1 MSLSADLSGK
11 VALVTGASSGLG
23 VQFAKTLAASGA
35 AVALAARRQEQL
47 EAVVAE
53 ITAAGGKAVAIKADI
68 TSTAGVV
75 QMIDQTT
82 AELGPLS
89 IVVNNAGV
97 ARPAPALEVDE
108 ESWDAVVDTNLR
120 GAWLVAQ
127 QAARSMVAAEVSGSI
142 VNIASILAF
151 RVTGYNAPYVA
162 SKAGLLHLTHAL
174 AQEWARYGI
183 RVNAI
188 APGYFDTDINTEFW
202 DTPAGQAMIK
212 RIPQRRLGEPS
223 DLDGALLLLAS
234 DASRYMTGSCITVDG
249 GHLQTSI

>member
-47 EAVVAE
+47 EAVVAD

-68 TSTAGVV
+68 TNTAGVV
-75 QMIDQTT
+75 QMIDQAT

-108 ESWDAVVDTNLR
+108 ESWDAIMDTNLR

-127 QAARSMVAAEVSGSI
+127 QAARSMVAAKVPGSI

-188 APGYFDTDINTEFW
+188 APGYFDTEINTEFW

>member
-1 MSLSADLSGK
+1 MSLRADLSGK

-23 VQFAKTLAASGA
+23 VQFAKTLAAAGA

-47 EAVVAE
+47 ETVVAE
-53 ITAAGGKAVAIKADI
+53 IQAAGGKAIAIKADI
-68 TSTAGVV
+68 TDTPGVV
-75 QMIDQTT
+75 QMIEQTV
-82 AELGPLS
+82 AEFGSLS

-97 ARPAPALEVDE
+97 ARPGPALEVDE
-108 ESWDAVVDTNLR
+108 QSWDAILDTNLR

-127 QAARSMVAAEVSGSI
+127 QAAKQMVAAGVSGSLI
-142 VNIASILAF
+142 NIASILAF
-151 RVTGYNAPYVA
+151 RVTGHNAPYVA
-162 SKAGLLHLTHAL
+162 SKAGLLHMTHAL
-174 AQEWARYGI
+174 AMEWARYGI

-188 APGYFDTDINTEFW
+188 APGYFDTEINTEFW

-212 RIPQRRLGEPS
+212 RIPQRRLGEPA

-249 GHLQTSI
+249 GHMHTSV

>member
-11 VALVTGASSGLG
+11 VALITGASSGLG

-35 AVALAARRQEQL
+35 SVALAARRLEQL
-47 EAVVAE
+47 ETVAAE
-53 ITAAGGKAVAIKADI
+53 ITAAGGKAIAVKADI
-68 TSTAGVV
+68 TSTGGVV
-75 QMIDQTT
+75 GMIDQAA
-82 AELGPLS
+82 AELGPIS

-108 ESWDAVVDTNLR
+108 ESWDAIMDTNLR

-127 QAARSMVAAEVSGSI
+127 QAARHMVAAKMPGSI

-188 APGYFDTDINTEFW
+188 APGYFDTEINTEFW

>member
-47 EAVVAE
+47 EAVVAD

-68 TSTAGVV
+68 TNTAGVV
-75 QMIDQTT
+75 QMINQAT

-127 QAARSMVAAEVSGSI
+127 QAARSMVAAKVFGSI

-188 APGYFDTDINTEFW
+188 APGYFDTEINTEFW